1 MASRVIVVTSVEL
14 GWDCIVEVY
23 NADDIGREEL
33 EERYPSKRGYVVHY
47 PQRVL
52 SEVEEE

>member
-33 EERYPSKRGYVVHY
+33 EERYPSKRGRCGTL
-47 PQRVL
+47 PTT
-52 SEVEEE
+52 SIE

>member
-14 GWDCIVEVY
+14 GWDCIIDVF
-23 NADDIGREEL
+23 NADDISREEL
-33 EERYPSKRGYVVHY
+33 AEAYPSKRGYVIHH

-52 SEVEEE
+52 SEVEVE